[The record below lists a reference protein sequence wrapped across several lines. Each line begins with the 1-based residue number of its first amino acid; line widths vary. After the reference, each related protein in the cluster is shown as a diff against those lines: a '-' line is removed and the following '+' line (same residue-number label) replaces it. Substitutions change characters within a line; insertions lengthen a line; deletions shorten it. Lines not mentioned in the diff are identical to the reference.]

1 MKPKTRTRNVVFL
14 VRQPPVASGW
24 TSEALRVAVGMTLA
38 DGNRVTVVL
47 LGDGVLALASPKPE
61 AVESLG
67 LREHVETLREL
78 GVRLVAERE
87 ACARHGVVAPGA
99 ETADRDAIAFLLADA
114 EVLQSW

>member
-1 MKPKTRTRNVVFL
+1 MGPGQRPRNVVFL
-14 VRQPPVASGW
+14 VRTAPVASGW

-38 DGNRVTVVL
+38 DGNRVTVVF
-47 LGDGVLALASPKPE
+47 LGPGVLALAPQKPE
-61 AVESLG
+61 SVEAPG
-67 LREHVETLREL
+67 LREHIETLREL

-99 ETADRDAIAFLLADA
+99 ETSDRDGIAILLADA